1 MLSSN
6 NNISALTALID
17 ALKEYIGLQ
26 KSYLRLDVTEKLIRL
41 ASAAA
46 VMLIAIC
53 GCLIAFYFLSLAAT
67 ECLAPITGRAMAYV
81 ITAAGTIM
89 VVLITFYFRKPLIER
104 PIAKTVSKILLG

>member
-41 ASAAA
+41 ASAAT
-46 VMLIAIC
+46 VLLIVIC
-53 GCLIAFYFLSLAAT
+53 GCLIAFYFLALATT

-81 ITAAGTIM
+81 ITAAGIIM